1 MKNFALIISACFLLA
16 TGCTDYKSQV
26 ERLTEEKK
34 ALAYQAAYKDS
45 SIESFIATVNEI
57 EQNLHAVEVD
67 QNIIRVNTTSG
78 ELQTS
83 SRQRIQASI
92 SSINAL
98 MDENRAKIARLNKS
112 FKSSKIKI
120 AKLELMI
127 KNLNTQL
134 VAKDAELEQMNQ
146 KLIALN
152 TQVEELNTNMNNL
165 KSDGEAKSTL
175 IKAQTSTLNQAFYT
189 TGSKKE
195 LESKQVISREGG
207 FLGLGKEAILKNDFN
222 TSAFTT
228 VDITQLAKIEV
239 NGKDA
244 RIVTTHPTGS
254 YKMER
259 NENKEV
265 KDIVITDPEKFW
277 SASKYLVVMVD
288 KN

>member
-1 MKNFALIISACFLLA
+1 MKNFVLIISACFLLA

-34 ALAYQAAYKDS
+34 ALAYQASYKDS

-57 EQNLHAVEVD
+57 EQNLHSVEVE
-67 QNIIRVNTTSG
+67 QNIIKENTASG
-78 ELQTS
+78 ELQTT

-92 SSINAL
+92 TSINKL
-98 MDENRAKIARLNKS
+98 MEENRAKIARLNKS

-127 KNLNTQL
+127 SNLNEQL
-134 VAKDAELEQMNQ
+134 ASKDAELDQMNQ

-152 TQVEELNTNMNNL
+152 TQVEELKTSMDTLRN
-165 KSDGEAKSTL
+165 DGETKSTL
-175 IKAQTSTLNQAFYT
+175 IKAQTASLNQAFYT

-207 FLGLGKEAILKNDFN
+207 FLGLGKEAILKSDFN
-222 TSAFTT
+222 ASAFTT

-244 RIVTTHPTGS
+244 KIVTTHPTGS
-254 YKMER
+254 YKLER

-265 KDIVITDPEKFW
+265 KDIVITDPERFW